1 MNADELAALAADLSP
16 EQIDDLVQS
25 LPPGTA
31 EILLAELSHEDE
43 QANLP
48 PLLPHQHPPSS
59 DDWDGWLLTGGRGVG
74 KTYAGARWIGDLA
87 ADTPGL
93 RGRII
98 APTLGDAVSS
108 VVMDPQSGIIATHP
122 EAELKRSG
130 VEGVRVVWPNG
141 ATIWCVGTASPSAV
155 DRLRALTNI
164 DCVAA
169 GVTVATERGLVPIE
183 KIQPGERVWTRQGLR
198 RVLAVIDKGE
208 RPTHRLTT
216 SAGELRGTADHRA
229 WTGTEWREIGL
240 FKQGDMIESCI
251 SPFRASGFTGQMIP
265 VDTSTAREV
274 RQCTLSSGSTS
285 MVQCPQGMTSTT
297 LTMTRPTTTPAT
309 CSAWSEGSTA
319 GITLPFVTGIPNRK
333 PRESQGLRDIGL
345 NSLAMRLSALSVG
358 PSSPIATM
366 PRTGFG
372 SAPNSAGSGIPGNGS
387 KERIGGTFIAR
398 SAEQRHGSAKMS
410 PQGRLPEPVAARVL
424 QSLPTGHVERVYDL
438 TIEGCPEFYAGGVLV
453 HNCDL
458 FEEAAANPYLTEAV
472 EQARLSRRGNRL
484 PKPLWIAT
492 TTPRPLPTIREW
504 IKGGDGEV
512 ISVTR
517 ATTHDNPHTPDA
529 YRRLADKLKGTRTYR
544 QEVLGE
550 IVDDVEGALWSFD
563 DLKRSKRLDRK
574 TVLDGLS
581 TVAIGVDPPSG
592 AGTCGIVAVGATDA
606 GQVYVLDDY
615 SLEDVTAGQWAHR
628 VAEAHT
634 DLHTLTGIE
643 PVVVAEINQGGRM
656 VTEVLRQ
663 ASLSMPLKTVRATEG
678 KKTRAEPVALL
689 WEADEQH
696 AFLSPEDVDSL
707 AKLEDQML
715 TWVPG
720 TFSPDRVDALVWA
733 VTHLRNRPGGS
744 ARVTNPAR
752 AGRVVPQRG
761 ATSSRGRFGH

>member
-1 MNADELAALAADLSP
+1 MNHLDDLAALAADLTP

-48 PLLPHQHPPSS
+48 PLLPHQQPPSS

-87 ADTPGL
+87 AATPGL

-108 VVMDPQSGIIATHP
+108 VVMDPQSGIMATHP

-141 ATIWCVGTASPSAV
+141 ATIWCVGTASPGAV

-164 DCVAA
+164 DA
-169 GVTVATERGLVPIE
+169 
-183 KIQPGERVWTRQGLR
+183 
-198 RVLAVIDKGE
+198 
-208 RPTHRLTT
+208 
-216 SAGELRGTADHRA
+216 
-229 WTGTEWREIGL
+229 
-240 FKQGDMIESCI
+240 
-251 SPFRASGFTGQMIP
+251 
-265 VDTSTAREV
+265 
-274 RQCTLSSGSTS
+274 
-285 MVQCPQGMTSTT
+285 
-297 LTMTRPTTTPAT
+297 
-309 CSAWSEGSTA
+309 
-319 GITLPFVTGIPNRK
+319 
-333 PRESQGLRDIGL
+333 
-345 NSLAMRLSALSVG
+345 
-358 PSSPIATM
+358 
-366 PRTGFG
+366 
-372 SAPNSAGSGIPGNGS
+372 
-387 KERIGGTFIAR
+387 
-398 SAEQRHGSAKMS
+398 
-410 PQGRLPEPVAARVL
+410 
-424 QSLPTGHVERVYDL
+424 
-438 TIEGCPEFYAGGVLV
+438 
-453 HNCDL
+453 DL
-458 FEEAAANPYLTEAV
+458 FEEAAANPYLAEAV
-472 EQARLSRRGNRL
+472 EQARLSRRGLRL

-504 IKGGDGEV
+504 VKGGDGEV
-512 ISVTR
+512 IAVTR

-563 DLKRSKRLDRK
+563 DLKRSKRLDRR

-581 TVAIGVDPPSG
+581 SVAVGVDPPSG

-752 AGRVVPQRG
+752 AGRTVPRRG
-761 ATSSRGRFGH
+761 ATSSRGRFGR